1 MRCTSCSFIKITR
14 PNSATSPVILVQKH
28 GIRCTFVSQHAPGQT
43 GGVEKIQYHLQGG
56 ATPQTHYCNRTCE
69 NAVWHSHAIY
79 DALRAR
85 PDVKPDLIVGHSG
98 FLTTTFLS
106 ELYHCPAVNYF
117 EYYYWTSGSDMDFRP
132 DFPCRDIDRLRA
144 RVRNAVL
151 LLDLDNCRFGY
162 SPTQWQRDRLPKEY
176 HAKVRVIFDGIDT
189 RIWQPR
195 PELPRRVGRWNLP
208 EGMRVVTYVARG
220 MESFRGFDIF
230 MKMAKIISER
240 RQDVTFVVVGE
251 DRVVYG
257 GDKEIIGNRTF
268 KEWVLAQDKYDL
280 SRFVFTGLLPVNV
293 LAQLLAISDLHVYL
307 SVPFVLSWSLM
318 DALACGA
325 TVVASDTAPVREMI
339 EHEKNGLLV
348 DFFDIE
354 GLVET
359 ASKVLDAPQAFKYL
373 GQAGRQMIQERY
385 SLDVCLPQ
393 MLQLYQE
400 AVGAM

>member
-1 MRCTSCSFIKITR
+1 MHILFVHQNYPAQFGHIASH
-14 PNSATSPVILVQKH
+14 LVQKH
-28 GIRCTFVSQHAPGQT
+28 GIRCTFVSQHPPGQAD
-43 GGVEKIQYHLQGG
+43 GVEKIQYHLQGG
-56 ATPQTHYCNRTCE
+56 ASRQTHYCSRTSE

-79 DALRAR
+79 EALRAR
-85 PDVKPDLIVGHSG
+85 PDVKPDLVVGHSG

-106 ELYHCPAVNYF
+106 ELYHCPVVNYF

-144 RVRNAVL
+144 RARNAVL
-151 LLDLDNCRFGY
+151 LMDLDNCRLGY

-189 RIWQPR
+189 RIWRPR
-195 PELPRRVGRWNLP
+195 PECPRRVGNWNVP

-230 MKMAKIISER
+230 MKMAKILGEC
-240 RQDVTFVVVGE
+240 RQDVTFVVVGQ

-268 KEWVLAQDKYDL
+268 REWVLAQDRYDL
-280 SRFVFTGLLPVNV
+280 SRFIFTGLLPVNV
-293 LAQLLAISDLHVYL
+293 LAQLLAVSDLHVYL

-318 DALACGA
+318 DALACGT

-354 GLVET
+354 GLVGT
-359 ASKVLDAPQAFKYL
+359 ASKVLDSPREFKYL
-373 GQAGRQMIQERY
+373 GQAGSQMIHERY
-385 SLDVCLPQ
+385 SLEVCLPQ
-393 MLQLYQE
+393 ILQLYRE
-400 AVGAM
+400 AAGAF